1 MFLCP
6 QTRRIGYL
14 IPVAL
19 QVAMWVI
26 SFLNKGEL
34 GRGLREGRP
43 SSCFSATRS
52 MPNIFG
58 ECSRH
63 SSGQSHLNGL
73 VMSLLVSH
81 LSDFLQPFFIH
92 LDGGFLIR

>member
-6 QTRRIGYL
+6 QPRRIGYL
-14 IPVAL
+14 IPMAL
-19 QVAMWVI
+19 HIAMWVI

-34 GRGLREGRP
+34 GRGLGEGRP
-43 SSCFSATRS
+43 SSCFTATRS

-63 SSGQSHLNGL
+63 FSGQSHLNGL
-73 VMSLLVSH
+73 VMSLPVSH
-81 LSDFLQPFFIH
+81 LSGFLQPFFIH
-92 LDGGFLIR
+92 PDGGFLVR